1 MNYNIINGKVTNNN
15 GDNLKV
21 TVNDSVRIV
30 CNNGLISIKQKIKAK
45 KVRKG
50 VTAFVHPRTGAIE
63 IEGVA
68 YYCHSMT
75 SAIQTYRRNNPL
87 RKRKTNNNGI

>member
-45 KVRKG
+45 R
-50 VTAFVHPRTGAIE
+50 
-63 IEGVA
+63 
-68 YYCHSMT
+68 
-75 SAIQTYRRNNPL
+75 
-87 RKRKTNNNGI
+87 